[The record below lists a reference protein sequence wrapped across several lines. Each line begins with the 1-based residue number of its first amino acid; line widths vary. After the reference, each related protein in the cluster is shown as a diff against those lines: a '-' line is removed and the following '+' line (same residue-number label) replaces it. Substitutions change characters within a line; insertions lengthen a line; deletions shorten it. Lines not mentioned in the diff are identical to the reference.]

1 MIPSYINVSRSNK
14 HFAYI
19 SSKYSIF
26 RSSQVEYSNFLQTSE
41 TIGKIS
47 LKDIKHIILV
57 FDKRFSANP
66 PELWSVLLDSAKFS
80 EVKIISENNSQ
91 ILLDA
96 ASEVTQR

>member
-1 MIPSYINVSRSNK
+1 M
-14 HFAYI
+14 
-19 SSKYSIF
+19 
-26 RSSQVEYSNFLQTSE
+26 EYSNFLQSSE
-41 TIGKIS
+41 TIGTIS

-66 PELWSVLLDSAKFS
+66 SELWSVLLVSAKFS